1 MRRRAITWSLSLAF
15 AAIVVACARDGRADG
30 GAVAAASGKAS
41 PARAGGSDQRLWR
54 EGPAVQ
60 PSSAPA
66 LPTLAPLVKQLK
78 PAVVNISS
86 TTVIKNPHRGLRMPG
101 GGSGDDDEQLFER
114 FFGQRDMPEEMK
126 GTSLGSGF
134 IINDEGYVLTNNHVV
149 KDATDIKVRLSDGRE
164 MEAKIVG
171 RDASTD
177 VALIKLQ
184 KVAGKLPTVALG
196 DSDALEQGDF
206 VVAIGSPLGFRES
219 VTLGIISAKDRQ
231 LTGSPFD
238 DFLQTDAAI
247 NQGNS
252 GGPLFNLKGEVIG
265 INTAIISPQIGSG
278 IGFAV
283 PINLAKQIIPQLL
296 KGKVARGYLGV
307 SVSELTPDLAEGFG
321 LKPDQK
327 GALVQSVV
335 PKAPAASAGIQP
347 GDVVVA
353 VNGKPVE
360 SSAQLTRT
368 VSSIPPGGKATL
380 TVLRGNEQKDI
391 HVAVA
396 QRPDE
401 EALARGETA
410 PEDGEGDGQQSRSG
424 TRKGEEKLGIR
435 IAAVTPQ
442 IAQELGVQAEHGVV
456 VVAVNP
462 NGPAASAGIRRND
475 VILEV
480 NRQPVKQV
488 DQVVGIVSRM
498 KAGQVAV
505 LRVLRGQQAAYIPVK
520 IGGESK
526 ADKGK

>member
-1 MRRRAITWSLSLAF
+1 MRPTAITVSVFLAIT
-15 AAIVVACARDGRADG
+15 AALGCAADGRADAG
-30 GAVAAASGKAS
+30 PVVDAAQQAS
-41 PARAGGSDQRLWR
+41 PTTAGQRLWH
-54 EGPAVQ
+54 ESTGQATP
-60 PSSAPA
+60 PPA
-66 LPTLAPLVKQLK
+66 LPTLAPLIRQLK
-78 PAVVNISS
+78 PGVVNISS
-86 TTVIKNPHRGLRMPG
+86 TTVIKNPHRGMRMPG
-101 GGSGDDDEQLFER
+101 GQGGGEDEEDLLQR
-114 FFGQRDMPEEMK
+114 FFGQREVPEEMK

-134 IINDEGYVLTNNHVV
+134 IINEDGYVLTNNHVV
-149 KDATDIKVRLSDGRE
+149 KDATDIKVRLNDGRE
-164 MEAKIVG
+164 LEAKIVG

-184 KVAGKLPTVALG
+184 NVQGKLPIVDLG

-296 KGKVARGYLGV
+296 KGKVSRGYLGV
-307 SVSELTPDLAEGFG
+307 TVSELSPDLAQGFG
-321 LKPDQK
+321 LKPGTK

-335 PKAPAASAGIQP
+335 AKAPAAKAGIQP
-347 GDVVVA
+347 GDVVVG

-360 SSAQLTRT
+360 TASQLTRT
-368 VSSIPPGGKATL
+368 ISAIPPGGKATL
-380 TVLRGNEQKDI
+380 NVLRGNERKDI
-391 HVAVA
+391 QVTVA

-401 EALARGETA
+401 EAIARGETA
-410 PEDGEGDGQQSRSG
+410 PDEGEGEQGKTTS
-424 TRKGEEKLGIR
+424 RKGEEKLGIR
-435 IAAVTPQ
+435 VAALTPQ
-442 IAQELGVQAEHGVV
+442 IAQELGIKADQGVV

-462 NGPAASAGIRRND
+462 DGPAAAAGVRRND

-480 NRQPVKQV
+480 NRQPVSKV
-488 DQVVGIVSRM
+488 EQVVGIVSKM
-498 KAGQVAV
+498 KPGQIAV
-505 LRVLRGQQAAYIPVK
+505 LRVMRGQQTAFVPVK
-520 IGGESK
+520 IGGETK
-526 ADKGK
+526 K